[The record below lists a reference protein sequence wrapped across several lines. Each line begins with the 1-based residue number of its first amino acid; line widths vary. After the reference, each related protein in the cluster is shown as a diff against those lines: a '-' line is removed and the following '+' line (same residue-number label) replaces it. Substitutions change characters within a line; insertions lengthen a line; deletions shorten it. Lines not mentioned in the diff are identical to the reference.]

1 MASLPRKG
9 TTAVSPRVVTLTGS
23 TSDAPSGM
31 VETWI
36 GATTGSRLRVAP
48 VLLRTTTTSSGAGGG
63 AAVSAQPHQT
73 AILSASPDN
82 KAKRLV
88 LMHGKIEA

>member
-1 MASLPRKG
+1 
-9 TTAVSPRVVTLTGS
+9 
-23 TSDAPSGM
+23 
-31 VETWI
+31 
-36 GATTGSRLRVAP
+36 
-48 VLLRTTTTSSGAGGG
+48 LRTTTTSSGAGGG

-73 AILSASPDN
+73 AILSGSPNN